1 MNISIF
7 VICYNEEIILQKF
20 IDHYRTR
27 FPNCEITIYDNM
39 STDNSRQIAIKNGC
53 KIIDYNSN
61 NEVRDD
67 LYLEIKNNC
76 WKQSE
81 KDWVLICDVDE
92 FLDINQKQLEK
103 EDCSIIL
110 SKGYNMVNLE
120 DNLIFDNIKY
130 GIRAKQYDKYYL
142 FNKSKIKEINYEA
155 GCHSANPKGEI
166 KFSKNVY
173 NLFHYTMLSEQYLI
187 DRYRRNYERLSSI
200 NKKYG
205 WGIQYTENEKII
217 KDRFNQAKKWFSE
230 NKNFDLEQAINI
242 KMIKHNYQDIEG
254 WFNMEQQY
262 LELLEA
268 TPEGGIFVELGAYKG
283 KSTSFIVTEMI
294 NRSRNIKFFTVDTFL
309 GDSGST
315 DLKEVEAYKQVNVSK
330 MEDEFD
336 KNTEH
341 LSEHFEVI
349 VAYSFEAAKY
359 FDSNSVDCL
368 FLDAGHSA
376 SAVLADLKA
385 WYPKMKNDSTMA
397 GHDYHSWEGVKKAV
411 LEFFGKEP
419 DKVENDCWF
428 IKIKK

>member
-7 VICYNEEIILQKF
+7 TICYNEEIILQKF

-53 KIIDYNSN
+53 KIIDYDSN
-61 NEVRDD
+61 NQIRDD

-76 WKQSE
+76 WKNANT
-81 KDWVLICDVDE
+81 DWVLICDVDE
-92 FLDINQKQLEK
+92 FLDINQEQLQK
-103 EDCSIIL
+103 ENCSIIS

-120 DNLIFDNIKY
+120 DDLIFDNIKF

-142 FNKSKIKEINYEA
+142 FNKSKIKEISYEA

-166 KFSKNVY
+166 KFSKNIY

-187 DRYRRNYERLSSI
+187 DRYKRNYERLSSI

-205 WGIQYTENEKII
+205 WGIQYKENEQII

-294 NRSRNIKFFTVDTFL
+294 NRGRNIKFYTVDTFQ

-315 DLKEVEAYKQVNVSK
+315 DTKEVEAYKQVNVSNLFG
-330 MEDEFD
+330 EFT

-341 LSEHFEVI
+341 LDSYFNTMIGYSNETAMLFE
-349 VAYSFEAAKY
+349 
-359 FDSNSVDCL
+359 DNSVDQI
-368 FLDAGHSA
+368 FVDAGHSRE
-376 SAVLADLKA
+376 AVLADLKA
-385 WYPKMKNDSTMA
+385 WYPKMKNGSTMA

>member
-1 MNISIF
+1 MIEIF
-7 VICYNEEIILQKF
+7 TIIYNEEIILQKF
-20 IDHYRTR
+20 INHYRER

-39 STDNSRQIAIKNGC
+39 STDNSRQIAIENSC

-61 NEVRDD
+61 NEIRDD
-67 LYLEIKNNC
+67 LYLKIKNNC

-81 KDWVLICDVDE
+81 IDWVLIVDADE
-92 FLDINQKQLEK
+92 FLDINQEQLQK

-120 DNLIFDNIKY
+120 DDLIFENIKF

-187 DRYRRNYERLSSI
+187 DRYKRNFERLSSI
-200 NKKYG
+200 NKKNG

-385 WYPKMKNDSTMA
+385 WYPKMKNGSTMA

>member
-20 IDHYRTR
+20 INHYRER

-39 STDNSRQIAIKNGC
+39 STDNSRQIAIENSC

-61 NEVRDD
+61 NEIRDD
-67 LYLEIKNNC
+67 LYLKIKNNC

-81 KDWVLICDVDE
+81 IDWVLIVDADE
-92 FLDINQKQLEK
+92 FLDINQEQLQK

-120 DNLIFDNIKY
+120 DDLIFENIKF

-155 GCHSANPKGEI
+155 GCHSANPEGEI

-173 NLFHYTMLSEQYLI
+173 NLLHYTMLSEQYLI

-349 VAYSFEAAKY
+349 LAYSFEAAKY

-385 WYPKMKNDSTMA
+385 WYPKMKNGSTMA

>member
-1 MNISIF
+1 MIQIYT
-7 VICYNEEIILQKF
+7 ICYNEEIILQKF
-20 IDHYRTR
+20 INHYRER

-39 STDNSRQIAIKNGC
+39 STDNSRQIAIENNC

-61 NEVRDD
+61 NEIRDD

-76 WKQSE
+76 WKQS
-81 KDWVLICDVDE
+81 KINWVLIADADE
-92 FLDINQKQLEK
+92 FLDINQEQLQK

-120 DNLIFDNIKY
+120 DDLIFENIKF

-385 WYPKMKNDSTMA
+385 WYPKMKNGSTMA